1 MTTAA
6 SLPARI
12 LGVLRAPRKTFEAV
26 AAAPRW
32 AGVLAITFAVSAST
46 TAPVLET
53 EIGQLALLDQL
64 DRIASG
70 FGQQID
76 DARYA
81 VLEEISENGAAYA
94 IVTSFVSGP
103 LLALGLSAVLTGALR
118 TAVGGGA
125 TFRQVLAVVSHA
137 SVILALRQAITAP
150 VVYARETL
158 ASPLT
163 LSMFFSMLDEGS
175 LLSRFAGSVDLFVI
189 WWVAVIAVGMSVL
202 YRLPAPRLAVVFM
215 GIYVL
220 LAVLF
225 AGVMTLTGGA
235 A

>member
-1 MTTAA
+1 
-6 SLPARI
+6 
-12 LGVLRAPRKTFEAV
+12 V

-32 AGVLAITFAVSAST
+32 AGVLVITFAVSASV

-53 EIGQLALLDQL
+53 EVGQLALLDQL
-64 DRIASG
+64 DRTASAL
-70 FGQQID
+70 GQPMD
-76 DARYA
+76 DAKYA
-81 VLEEISENGAAYA
+81 ALEEISENGATYA

-103 LLALGLSAVLTGALR
+103 LLALGLSGVLTGAFR

-137 SVILALRQAITAP
+137 SVILAVRQVIAAP

-189 WWVAVIAVGMSVL
+189 WWVAVLAVGMSVL
-202 YRLPAPRLAVVFM
+202 YRLPASRLAVVFM
-215 GIYVL
+215 GIYIL

-225 AGVMTLTGGA
+225 AGVLTLTGGA